1 MKIIKRPRNKVYS
14 IYPSGYL
21 PYTKRYASLINMIK
35 PLLILTTLV
44 ITLGLISQTDN
55 NQNIEI
61 KGGVENLPEWGFVN
75 FDFDKYYP
83 GILDTI
89 KLRRITTANKVKLN
103 PGNGI
108 IVSILINSG
117 TFEQMFLCTH
127 DSTSKLIDSYY
138 IGTSTMYDNRKAY
151 NIEKK
156 ILNQSTIQFHH
167 TDLEEI
173 NKNGVWEMDT
183 LNYDIKTASI
193 DSTGHITTKNESIT
207 HR

>member
-1 MKIIKRPRNKVYS
+1 
-14 IYPSGYL
+14 
-21 PYTKRYASLINMIK
+21 MIK

-61 KGGVENLPEWGFVN
+61 KGGVENLPEWGVVN

-89 KLRRITTANKVKLN
+89 KLRRITTANKVRLN

-108 IVSILINSG
+108 IVSMLINSG

-138 IGTSTMYDNRKAY
+138 IGTSAMYDNRKAY

-193 DSTGHITTKNESIT
+193 DSTGHITIKNESIT